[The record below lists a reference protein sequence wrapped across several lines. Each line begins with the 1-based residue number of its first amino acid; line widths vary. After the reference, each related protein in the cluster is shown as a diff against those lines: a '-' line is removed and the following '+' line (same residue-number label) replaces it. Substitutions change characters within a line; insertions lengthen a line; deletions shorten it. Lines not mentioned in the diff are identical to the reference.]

1 MADIE
6 CPFVKRDQFDS
17 NSLLDNNQE
26 NKSLKLETNEETYGG
41 LIRGSDSN
49 QLNEFSPSDWNNS
62 KGSIAERRAAKCG
75 FNAPEIDVSQF
86 INATTTG
93 VVVPPMVRSP
103 CFTIPP
109 GISPAALL
117 DSPLM
122 LPNAQA
128 QLSPTTGTFQFPPC
142 NLESLLKFNFKSKA
156 QNDLNLVSTQNDLNL
171 VSNRST
177 AGDKPPENFENSS
190 HSLDAAKVDCSAD
203 AAAEIEVS
211 RNKFLNADC
220 PSSQSNITNAE
231 SDNKESG
238 PSRNLEKDPKAA
250 YFSKEVSR
258 NSEDGYNWRK
268 YGQKHVKGSEFPR
281 SYFKCTNTNCPMKK
295 KVERSH
301 DGQITEIVY
310 KGSHNHPKPL
320 PFRRCDLQET
330 SEGSGS
336 YLRAEGR
343 TAWRNIM
350 PGCRDMRY
358 GSDWRPDGLDRMSST
373 SFLRD
378 FSYPP
383 LLSEPTNL
391 FEPVGTPQF
400 SSTFASRDGDI
411 DKDEATLDSTP
422 FVDDDDDNDESE
434 PKRRKKDSF
443 PIETTISSRSTR
455 EPRVVVQIE
464 SDIDILDD
472 GYRWR
477 KYGQKVVKGNPNPRS
492 YYKCTT
498 PGCPV
503 RKHVE
508 RAADNLK
515 SVITTYEGKHNHE
528 VPSSKTGS
536 LVNLPPAVT
545 NSTQSASSSLSQ
557 NPGMSKAGMQVQ
569 DLPLYLERKPV
580 LSNEYM
586 SSNFPGNFVSDMNF
600 GASSIYQF
608 ASPPLNSVPYGTILM
623 SANDLDTCQ
632 SSNIHPMVSDY
643 MSLPL
648 PMNHLPRS
656 GNIHPG
662 NFHLDNYIVPSGA
675 NIQSSIQGHPVR
687 ECYAKILTPKEEQKD
702 NDDDIYGA
710 CLSIPDRANA
720 TSSTCFYRAIENF
733 PS

>member
-1 MADIE
+1 MAEIE
-6 CPFVKRDQFDS
+6 GPFVKQDQFDS
-17 NSLLDNNQE
+17 NPLLDNNQE
-26 NKSLKLETNEETYGG
+26 NKRLKLKTNQEIDGG
-41 LIRGSDSN
+41 VIKGSNPN
-49 QLNEFSPSDWNNS
+49 QLNEFSPSSDWNN

-75 FNAPEIDVSQF
+75 FNASKIDVSRF
-86 INATTTG
+86 SSTTG
-93 VVVPPMVRSP
+93 VVPQPVVRSP

-109 GISPAALL
+109 DISPAVFL
-117 DSPLM
+117 DSPVM

-142 NLESLLKFNFKSKA
+142 NLESLLKFNFRSKA
-156 QNDLNLVSTQNDLNL
+156 QNDLDL
-171 VSNRST
+171 VSNRLT
-177 AGDKPPENFENSS
+177 TRNKPPENFENPS
-190 HSLDAAKVDCSAD
+190 HLLDAAKGDCSAD
-203 AAAEIEVS
+203 AAAETEVS
-211 RNKFLNADC
+211 GNKFLDADC
-220 PSSQSNITNAE
+220 PSSQSHVTNTE
-231 SDNKESG
+231 SDIKESG

-281 SYFKCTNTNCPMKK
+281 SYFKCTNTNCPVKK

-310 KGSHNHPKPL
+310 KGSHNHPKPQ

-343 TAWRNIM
+343 TAWRNIV

-358 GSDWRPDGLDRMSST
+358 GSDWRPDGLDRTSST

-383 LLSEPTNL
+383 FLSKSMNL
-391 FEPVGTPQF
+391 FEPVGTPEF
-400 SSTFASRDGDI
+400 PSTFTSQDGDI
-411 DKDEATLDSTP
+411 DKDEATPDSTSYD
-422 FVDDDDDNDESE
+422 DDDDDNDESD
-434 PKRRKKDSF
+434 PKRRKKESF

-464 SDIDILDD
+464 SEIDILDD

-536 LVNLPPAVT
+536 LVISNVANLPPAVT
-545 NSTQSASSSLSQ
+545 NGTQSASSSLPQ

-569 DLPLYLERKPV
+569 DLPLYLERKPI
-580 LSNEYM
+580 LSNEFT
-586 SSNFPGNFVSDMNF
+586 SSNFLGNFVSDMNF

-608 ASPPLNSVPYGTILM
+608 ASPSLHSIPCGSLLM
-623 SANDLDTCQ
+623 SANDMDTYP
-632 SSNIHPMVSDY
+632 SSNIYPMVPGY
-643 MSLPL
+643 VPMPL
-648 PMNHLPRS
+648 PMNHLS
-656 GNIHPG
+656 GSANVHLG
-662 NFHLDNYIVPSGA
+662 NFSFGNHVVPNGA
-675 NIQSSIQGHPVR
+675 NIQSSIQRQPIR
-687 ECYAKILTPKEEQKD
+687 ECHAKILKPKEEQKD
-702 NDDDIYGA
+702 NDDDLYEA
-710 CLSIPDRANA
+710 CLSIPDHTNT
-720 TSSTCFYRAIENF
+720 TSSTVH
-733 PS
+733 

>member
-6 CPFVKRDQFDS
+6 GPFVKQDQFDS
-17 NSLLDNNQE
+17 KPLLDGNNQE
-26 NKSLKLETNEETYGG
+26 IKRLKLEKNQEIDGG
-41 LIRGSDSN
+41 VINSSNSN
-49 QLNEFSPSDWNNS
+49 QLNEFSTPDDRNN
-62 KGSIAERRAAKCG
+62 KGSIAERRAAKYG
-75 FNAPEIDVSQF
+75 FKASKIDVSRSSS
-86 INATTTG
+86 ATTG
-93 VVVPPMVRSP
+93 VVGPPVVRAP

-117 DSPLM
+117 DSPVM

-128 QLSPTTGTFQFPPC
+128 QLSPTTGTFHFPSC
-142 NLESLLKFNFKSKA
+142 NLESLLKFNIKSKA
-156 QNDLNLVSTQNDLNL
+156 QSELDL
-171 VSNRST
+171 VSNKLT
-177 AGDKPPENFENSS
+177 TGNKPSGNFENPS
-190 HSLDAAKVDCSAD
+190 HLLDAAKGDCSAD
-203 AAAEIEVS
+203 AAAETEMS
-211 RNKFLNADC
+211 RNKFVDADC
-220 PSSQSNITNAE
+220 PSSQSNITNTE

-238 PSRNLEKDPKAA
+238 PNRNLEKDPKAA

-281 SYFKCTNTNCPMKK
+281 SYFKCTNTNCPVKK

-310 KGSHNHPKPL
+310 KGSHNHPKPQ
-320 PFRRCDLQET
+320 PFRQCDLQET
-330 SEGSGS
+330 SEGNGS

-343 TAWRNIM
+343 TAWRNIV

-358 GSDWRPDGLDRMSST
+358 GSDWRADGLNRTSST

-383 LLSEPTNL
+383 LLSKSMNL
-391 FEPVGTPQF
+391 FEPVGTPEF
-400 SSTFASRDGDI
+400 SSTFASEDVDI
-411 DKDEATLDSTP
+411 DEDEATLDSTSLN
-422 FVDDDDDNDESE
+422 DDDDDNDESE
-434 PKRRKKDSF
+434 PKRRKKHGF

-492 YYKCTT
+492 YYKCTS
-498 PGCPV
+498 PGCSV

-536 LVNLPPAVT
+536 LVISNVANLPSAVT
-545 NSTQSASSSLSQ
+545 NSTQSASSSLPQ

-569 DLPLYLERKPV
+569 DPPLYLERKAI
-580 LSNEYM
+580 LSNEYT
-586 SSNFPGNFVSDMNF
+586 SSNFLGNFVSDVSF

-608 ASPPLNSVPYGTILM
+608 ASAPLNSVPYGSVLM
-623 SANDLDTCQ
+623 SSNDMDTYH
-632 SSNIHPMVSDY
+632 SSNIYPIVPDYVPM
-643 MSLPL
+643 PL
-648 PMNHLPRS
+648 PMNHLPGS
-656 GNIHPG
+656 GNVHLG
-662 NFHLDNYIVPSGA
+662 NFHFGNHMVPNGA
-675 NIQSSIQGHPVR
+675 NIQSSIQGQPIR
-687 ECYAKILTPKEEQKD
+687 ECHTMILKPKEEKKD
-702 NDDDIYGA
+702 NNDLYEA
-710 CLSIPDRANA
+710 CVSIPDHANA
-720 TSSTCFYRAIENF
+720 TSSTSFSRAIENF

>member
-1 MADIE
+1 MVEIE
-6 CPFVKRDQFDS
+6 GPFVKHDQLDS
-17 NSLLDNNQE
+17 NPLLDNNQE
-26 NKSLKLETNEETYGG
+26 NKRLKLETNQEIDGG
-41 LIRGSDSN
+41 VIKGSNPN
-49 QLNEFSPSDWNNS
+49 QLNEFSPSSDWNN

-75 FNAPEIDVSQF
+75 FNASKIDVSRF
-86 INATTTG
+86 NSATG
-93 VVVPPMVRSP
+93 VVAQPVVRSP

-117 DSPLM
+117 DSPVM

-142 NLESLLKFNFKSKA
+142 NLESLLKLNFRSKA
-156 QNDLNLVSTQNDLNL
+156 QNDLDL
-171 VSNRST
+171 VSNRLT
-177 AGDKPPENFENSS
+177 TGNKPPENFENPS
-190 HSLDAAKVDCSAD
+190 HLLDAAKGDCSAD
-203 AAAEIEVS
+203 AAAETEVS
-211 RNKFLNADC
+211 GNKFPDTNC
-220 PSSQSNITNAE
+220 PSSQLHVINAE
-231 SDNKESG
+231 SDIKESG
-238 PSRNLEKDPKAA
+238 PSRNLEKDPKAT
-250 YFSKEVSR
+250 YFSKEASR

-281 SYFKCTNTNCPMKK
+281 SYFKCTNTNCPVKK

-310 KGSHNHPKPL
+310 KGSHNHPKPQ

-336 YLRAEGR
+336 YMRADGR
-343 TAWRNIM
+343 TAWRNIV

-358 GSDWRPDGLDRMSST
+358 GSDWRPDVKMVILIKMR
-373 SFLRD
+373 
-378 FSYPP
+378 P
-383 LLSEPTNL
+383 LQIAHHMMT
-391 FEPVGTPQF
+391 TM
-400 SSTFASRDGDI
+400 T
-411 DKDEATLDSTP
+411 
-422 FVDDDDDNDESE
+422 DNDESD

-464 SDIDILDD
+464 SEIDILDD

-492 YYKCTT
+492 YYKCTS

-536 LVNLPPAVT
+536 LVIPNVANLPPAVT
-545 NSTQSASSSLSQ
+545 NGTQSASSSLPQ

-569 DLPLYLERKPV
+569 DLPLYLERKPI
-580 LSNEYM
+580 LSNEFT
-586 SSNFPGNFVSDMNF
+586 SSNFLGNFVSDMNF

-608 ASPPLNSVPYGTILM
+608 ASPSLHSVPCGSLLM
-623 SANDLDTCQ
+623 SANDMDTYQ
-632 SSNIHPMVSDY
+632 SSNIYPMVPGY
-643 MSLPL
+643 APMPL
-648 PMNHLPRS
+648 PMNHLS
-656 GNIHPG
+656 GSANVHLG
-662 NFHLDNYIVPSGA
+662 NFHFGNHVVPNGA
-675 NIQSSIQGHPVR
+675 NIQSSTQGQPIR
-687 ECYAKILTPKEEQKD
+687 ECHAKILKPKEEQKD
-702 NDDDIYGA
+702 NDDELYEA
-710 CLSIPDRANA
+710 CLSIPDHTNT
-720 TSSTCFYRAIENF
+720 TSSTGFSRAIENF